1 VRMVR
6 ALRADWAPNW
16 DSAEGRPRVGV
27 RHRVGAL
34 VGSPIRHPH
43 GHAPGVSTAEARKI
57 RELERE
63 VGELRRAVVI
73 LRRAATFFGADLDRQ
88 YKK

>member
-1 VRMVR
+1 
-6 ALRADWAPNW
+6 
-16 DSAEGRPRVGV
+16 
-27 RHRVGAL
+27 
-34 VGSPIRHPH
+34 
-43 GHAPGVSTAEARKI
+43 VSTAEARKI